1 MFECWRGQC
10 TPQPRR
16 RSRAVTEGHAESPL
30 HRGRGPDR
38 RRQDE
43 SCGDVGRAVAGQEV
57 AGGPRGEPVY
67 LSLLHRYAS
76 LRISDTTLFPPES
89 IPPTTGT
96 GSVRPFQTVAGE
108 RLSLCQG

>member
-16 RSRAVTEGHAESPL
+16 KSRALTEGHAESPL

-43 SCGDVGRAVAGQEV
+43 PFRVVGRAVAGQEV
-57 AGGPRGEPVY
+57 AGGSGGEPIS
-67 LSLLHRYAS
+67 LSVLHRYAS
-76 LRISDTTLFPPES
+76 LRLSDTALFPPEPV
-89 IPPTTGT
+89 PPTTGT

-108 RLSLCQG
+108 RLSL